1 MSTQTLYEISQDY
14 SHALVELEQLDLP
27 EEAVRDTLEGLQGE
41 LEQKAVNVAA
51 FIRNLENTAS
61 GIKEAE
67 QAMAKRRRAIEN
79 RIKAVKDYLLSNMVH
94 TGIQKIESPWFVLG
108 VRKNPPSV
116 VVEDLEALPSQYRQE
131 VITVKPDK
139 VGIKGALKD
148 GQPVPGAHLIN
159 GVSLSIR

>member
-1 MSTQTLYEISQDY
+1 MSNTLYEISQDY
-14 SHALVELEQLDLP
+14 SQALVELEELDLP

-51 FIRNLENTAS
+51 FIRNLENTAR

-67 QAMAKRRRAIEN
+67 QAMAKRRRTIEN
-79 RIKAVKDYLLSNMVH
+79 RVKAIKDYLLTNMVH
-94 TGIQKIESPWFVLG
+94 TGIQKIESPLFVLG

-116 VVEDLEALPSQYRQE
+116 VVDDPESLPADYRRE
-131 VITVKPDK
+131 VISVQPDK
-139 VGIKGALKD
+139 TGIKNALKA
-148 GQPVPGAHLIN
+148 GQLVPGAHLVN